1 MLCSTVLKAHGKLLQ
16 HACLGWEFPA
26 AYISYQPDC
35 YILHSLM
42 AVLSFSKSALGTLCV
57 NTKTRF
63 LWCVEMCWDLGESS
77 VDNSF
82 AADPRTPV
90 WSSSTHIMQ
99 DGQNSFC
106 NDQQWETRTWG
117 SNEIL
122 PWCIKKGVGETK
134 TTKVWASTPTC
145 TPIPHIHAEIP
156 GAAMQ
161 DQRSQRWESETK
173 EAGSELKGDLI
184 ICALNILNVIL
195 FYFKRTLFLN
205 LFHRRGF
212 NIRKTNCCGKATE
225 LQDWQMCD
233 KRAGER
239 LAMAMQGIR
248 CLSWQL
254 RLRLLE
260 DSALTPFGHAPLSAP
275 LLDRAYHWTR
285 CICH

>member
-1 MLCSTVLKAHGKLLQ
+1 MKVASNLLCSTVLKAHGKLLQ
-16 HACLGWEFPA
+16 HACLGWEFSA
-26 AYISYQPDC
+26 ACISYQPDC

-63 LWCVEMCWDLGESS
+63 LWSVEMCWDLGESS

-106 NDQQWETRTWG
+106 NDQQWETRTLG
-117 SNEIL
+117 SKEIL
-122 PWCIKKGVGETK
+122 PWWIKKGVGETK
-134 TTKVWASTPTC
+134 TISLGLHPWACLHTYCTPTL
-145 TPIPHIHAEIP
+145 HIQSEIP

-161 DQRSQRWESETK
+161 DQWSQRWKSETK
-173 EAGSELKGDLI
+173 EAGSEFKGDLI
-184 ICALNILNVIL
+184 ICALNTLNVIL
-195 FYFKRTLFLN
+195 FYFKRTFFLN
-205 LFHRRGF
+205 LFHRRDF
-212 NIRKTNCCGKATE
+212 NIRKTNCYGKATE

-239 LAMAMQGIR
+239 LAMMMQGIR
-248 CLSWQL
+248 CLSWQP
-254 RLRLLE
+254 RLRLL
-260 DSALTPFGHAPLSAP
+260 
-275 LLDRAYHWTR
+275 
-285 CICH
+285 